1 MNKIAVYLNEH
12 LLGEVTSSKA
22 MRRRYSRDGSVLSVT
37 PEIVV
42 FPRITNDIRKAARF
56 SWQLAEKG
64 HPMGLTI
71 RGAGGD
77 VTGAAIGKGMIVSTS
92 RHLTKV
98 INIVA
103 KERLVHVQPGASFQL
118 VNETLRWQGLTI
130 PNAPIDAPESTVA
143 GAIANNSLGNTG
155 PVSDAIEKLEV
166 VLANG
171 DLIETSRISKH
182 DLSKKL
188 GLQTFEG
195 EIYRKLEGLIEDNE
209 QVIKHLAN
217 DPVRDTTGYKN
228 ISAVKGK
235 DGSFDLTPLFIGSQG
250 TLGIISEVVLKAAF
264 YSQDRTAAVAVV
276 EDTSLARDIT
286 DRLAELEPSVL
297 RAIDGELFRRAALLG
312 AQAGLLGPVE
322 SIGTVIYVE
331 FSDFSDRAQANK
343 LKKMRK
349 LMVKLGVGMVD
360 SSDHQ
365 LDEFDAVASV
375 ADSLRYAE
383 NDDAVAVPIIDGA
396 FVPNGRRE
404 EFTAALD
411 ELATKHHITLPVVAN
426 VLTGT
431 LNVYPVFKLDVV
443 GDKQKLFRL
452 LVDYADLVTKC
463 GGAFVSDGA
472 EGRLKANAAWSLL
485 EEGEVAVYAQL
496 RAIFDPFNTLN
507 PDVKQKNDVRHL
519 VASLRTTYDM
529 TDFVA

>member
-56 SWQLAEKG
+56 TWQLAEKG

-71 RGAGGD
+71 RGNGGD
-77 VTGAAIGKGMIVSTS
+77 VTGAAIGKGMVVSTS
-92 RHLTKV
+92 RHLHSI
-98 INIVA
+98 INVVS
-103 KERLVHVQPGASFQL
+103 KERLVHVQPG
-118 VNETLRWQGLTI
+118 VNFETLGETLKWHGLAL
-130 PNAPIDAPESTVA
+130 PNVPADAAHATVA
-143 GAIANNSLGNTG
+143 GAIANNTLGNSG
-155 PVSDAIEKLEV
+155 PISAAIEKLEV

-171 DLIETSRISKH
+171 DLIETSRINKH
-182 DLSKKL
+182 ELNKKL

-209 QVIKHLAN
+209 EVIKHLAA

-228 ISAVKGK
+228 VSMIKAK

-250 TLGIISEVVLKAAF
+250 TLGIISEVVLKAEF
-264 YSQDRTAAVAVV
+264 YAQDRTVAVAVI
-276 EDTSLARDIT
+276 EDAALARDIS
-286 DRLAELEPSVL
+286 DRLLELEPHVL
-297 RAIDGELFRRAALLG
+297 RAIDGELFRRAAKLG
-312 AQAGLLGPVE
+312 AQASLLGSTE

-331 FSDFSDRAQANK
+331 FNDFSDRAQAAK

-365 LDEFDAVASV
+365 LPEFDAVASI
-375 ADSLRYAE
+375 ADSLLYAE
-383 NDDAVAVPIIDGA
+383 NDDAVPVPIIDGS
-396 FVPNGRRE
+396 FIPSGRRE
-404 EFTAALD
+404 EFSVALD
-411 ELATKHHITLPVVAN
+411 ELATKHHVTLPIVAN
-426 VLTGT
+426 ALTGT

-452 LVDYADLVTKC
+452 LAEYAELVTRC

-519 VASLRTTYDM
+519 VASLRSTYDM

>member
-22 MRRRYSRDGSVLSVT
+22 MRRRYSRDGSVLTAT

-56 SWQLAEKG
+56 TWQLAEKG

-71 RGAGGD
+71 RGLGGD

-92 RHLTKV
+92 RHLHNI
-98 INIVA
+98 INVVT
-103 KERLVHVQPGASFQL
+103 KERLVHVQPGVDFATL
-118 VNETLRWQGLTI
+118 NETLKWHGLMI
-130 PNAPIDAPESTVA
+130 PNVPTDSRHATVA
-143 GAIANNSLGNTG
+143 GAIANNTLGNTG
-155 PVSDAIEKLEV
+155 EVSKAIEKLEV

-182 DLSKKL
+182 DLNKKL

-209 QVIKHLAN
+209 EVIKHLAA
-217 DPVRDTTGYKN
+217 DPVRDNTGYKN
-228 ISAVKGK
+228 LSMIKAR

-250 TLGIISEVVLKAAF
+250 TLGIISEIVLKAEF
-264 YSQDRTAAVAVV
+264 YSQDRTLAVAVV
-276 EDTSLARDIT
+276 EDAGLARDIT
-286 DRLAELEPSVL
+286 DRLIELEPTAL
-297 RAIDGELFRRAALLG
+297 RTIDGELFRRAAKLG
-312 AQAGLLGPVE
+312 AQAGLLGSVE

-331 FSDFSDRAQANK
+331 FNDFSDRAQANK

-360 SSDHQ
+360 STDHQ

-375 ADSLRYAE
+375 ADSLSYAE
-383 NDDAVAVPIIDGA
+383 DDDSVAVPIIDGS
-396 FVPNGRRE
+396 FMPSGRRE
-404 EFTAALD
+404 EFTTALD
-411 ELATKHHITLPVVAN
+411 ELAAKYSVTLPLVAN
-426 VLTGT
+426 ILTGT
-431 LNVYPVFKLDVV
+431 YNVYPVFKLDVV

-452 LVDYADLVTKC
+452 LTDYAALVTKC

-472 EGRLKANAAWSLL
+472 EGRLKANAAWALL

-496 RAIFDPFNTLN
+496 RSIFDPFNTLN

-519 VASLRTTYDM
+519 VASLRSTYDM
-529 TDFVA
+529 TDFTA